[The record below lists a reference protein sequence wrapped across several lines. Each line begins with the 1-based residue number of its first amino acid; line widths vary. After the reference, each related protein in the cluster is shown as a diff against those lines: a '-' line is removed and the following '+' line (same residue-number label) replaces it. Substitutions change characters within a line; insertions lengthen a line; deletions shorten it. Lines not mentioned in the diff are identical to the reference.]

1 MSAIVTGY
9 STPASAAKDYS
20 KGAQK
25 GTFTSYEE
33 RAAESGGE
41 VLYGLDKELAE
52 KAYIALVTFE
62 AAPSRKTFTGLV
74 AGAAPR
80 GEGTRQETY

>member
-9 STPASAAKDYS
+9 STPSAATKDYS

-25 GTFTSYEE
+25 GTFTSYEQ

-52 KAYIALVTFE
+52 KAAAKFDPALETW
-62 AAPSRKTFTGLV
+62 PSRASVGYELDTG
-74 AGAAPR
+74 GTPR
-80 GEGTRQETY
+80 LK